1 MIRTSHRADSLNNE
15 SGSLH
20 FFGSG
25 FEGGGDKA
33 GSGIDKIRAMPQRQ
47 RAAELQGSAGANAQD
62 RGGGGFRVS

>member
-1 MIRTSHRADSLNNE
+1 M
-15 SGSLH
+15 H

-33 GSGIDKIRAMPQRQ
+33 GSGIDKIRAGQQRQ

-62 RGGGGFRVS
+62 L